1 MLFTSR
7 QLSFNFKDDIY
18 PNNETTLLFAT
29 QNDFEPQWRKVRF
42 GLISKWAESTHITK
56 YTYNAHSETV
66 IEKPSYRDA

>member
-1 MLFTSR
+1 MLFTSG

-42 GLISKWAESTHITK
+42 GLISKWADNTDITI
-56 YTYNAHSETV
+56 YTYNIHFKTV
-66 IEKPSYRDA
+66 MKKPSFHKS